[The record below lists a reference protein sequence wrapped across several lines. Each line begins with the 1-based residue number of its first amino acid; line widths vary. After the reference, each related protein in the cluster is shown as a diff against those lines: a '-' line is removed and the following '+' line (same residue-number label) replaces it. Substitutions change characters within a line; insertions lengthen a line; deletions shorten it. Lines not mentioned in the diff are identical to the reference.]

1 MTSVYVFF
9 TDPHIG
15 SGTEY
20 ASSRL
25 ADQDDTLIQIARVAA
40 DVNADAVLMG
50 GDCYHR
56 PHPSNDARTV
66 VQRFCDRLADEG
78 LPMIAVLGNSGHDI
92 ESVDRATAL
101 GLHASEFV
109 HVSRA
114 SELILAPGEL
124 AVATLPSVQLG
135 RLVAA
140 RDGGDRQEIFAD
152 AVDLLLRT
160 AKDLH
165 AEVPEGWPSVL
176 LGHWACDWPGM
187 PTQVADHGP
196 VLPLAELDAIGF
208 DMVLMGHI
216 HIPQRVGN
224 VISGGPPAHVS
235 FGEAGLDHGCWV
247 LTVNGPD
254 EVEAEFVPLIDR
266 PFVTVDV
273 DVVNSGALT
282 DLDDGSPSPLD
293 PTDLIAAELSA
304 LDLTDSVLRI
314 RYRATEQQHR
324 RVDQGALKRL
334 ALDKGCHRVYQ
345 VVPDIVR
352 ENRARAEG
360 VDETLGPLEALSA
373 WTVANDIADA
383 PAVALDDLTQVYLAK
398 VAP

>member
-20 ASSRL
+20 ASNRL
-25 ADQDDTLIQIARVAA
+25 ADQDDTLLQIAKLAV
-40 DVNADAVLMG
+40 DLNADAVLMG

-56 PHPSNDARTV
+56 PHPSNEAREV
-66 VQRFCDRLADEG
+66 VRRFCDRLAAERI
-78 LPMIAVLGNSGHDI
+78 PMVAVHGNAGHDI
-92 ESVDRATAL
+92 EAVDRATAL

-109 HVSRA
+109 HVSRS

-160 AKDLH
+160 AEDLY
-165 AEVPEGWPSVL
+165 AQVPEGWPSVL

-187 PTQVADHGP
+187 PPQIHDHEP
-196 VLPLAELDAIGF
+196 VLPLAALDAIGF

-216 HIPQRVGN
+216 HIPQQVGRC
-224 VISGGPPAHVS
+224 ISGGPPAVVS
-235 FGEAGLDHGCWV
+235 FGDAELKHGCWV
-247 LTVNGPD
+247 LTANGPGA
-254 EVEAEFVPLIDR
+254 VEAEFVPLEDR
-266 PFVTVDV
+266 RFLTVD
-273 DVVNSGALT
+273 
-282 DLDDGSPSPLD
+282 
-293 PTDLIAAELSA
+293 I
-304 LDLTDSVLRI
+304 DLTDDAMTESFDHGLDETDLLAGAISENGPLDNAVIRI
-314 RYRATEQQHR
+314 RYRATEAQHR

-334 ALDKGCHRVYQ
+334 ALDCGAHRVYQ

-352 ENRARAEG
+352 ETRARAEG
-360 VDETLGPLEALSA
+360 VDETLGPLEALHA
-373 WTVANDIADA
+373 WAAANDVDDA
-383 PAVALDDLTQVYLAK
+383 PSAALRDLTAGYLEKA
-398 VAP
+398 A